1 MRKLKRILLSFT
13 LFVVL
18 GFTGAC
24 AYLGGGSPA
33 DQTEKIGT
41 DKEINVAVYDDRSEP
56 THRNLTSPVLIE
68 SLETTVTDVL
78 TNLDFTVIPGSRG
91 SGYSLLAS
99 ITRAEFKTTSAF
111 GNVRLM
117 IGASL
122 FCRSPSNRYET
133 ELVLR
138 RDVPPDRVQL
148 ARENPTEVITEQ
160 YKAAR
165 RDLVRKIFDEKTIV
179 TCLSDPPRDG
189 NPPRPS
195 R

>member
-1 MRKLKRILLSFT
+1 MRKLRRFCLLFT

-18 GFTGAC
+18 GFTGGC
-24 AYLGGGSPA
+24 AYLNGGSSA
-33 DQTEKIGT
+33 GQAEKIGT

-56 THRNLTSPVLIE
+56 THENLTSRVLIE
-68 SLETTVTDVL
+68 SLKTTVTDVL
-78 TNLDFTVIPGSRG
+78 TNLEFTVVSESSG
-91 SGYSLLAS
+91 SGYSLLTS
-99 ITRAEFKTTSAF
+99 INRAEFKTTSAF
-111 GNVRLM
+111 GNVRLI
-117 IGASL
+117 IGARL

-138 RDVPPDRVQL
+138 KDVPPDQVKV

-165 RDLVRKIFDEKTIV
+165 KDLVRKMFEDGTIV
-179 TCLSDPPRDG
+179 TCLSDSSRDV
-189 NPPRPS
+189 NPLRPS